1 MTTLLDLRNAAA
13 RLASEFTLAMRR
25 LSPARR
31 RLLLGSAMLAAA
43 IALPVTPVAAQHW
56 DSARWQGAW
65 GTAPAGPP
73 PQASL
78 QTFSNQT
85 VRLVVRLN
93 AGGNRVRIRLSN
105 EMGTT
110 PLIIGA
116 AAIGLRADGS
126 DTAPGT
132 TRALTFGGQ
141 AGVAI
146 APGAPALSDP
156 VDLNLAPLSDV
167 AVSLYLP
174 GTVQASTLHGTA
186 LQTGYV
192 SSSGDFTNTS
202 AIKVER
208 TITVWPFLTAVDV
221 DAGGPAIVA
230 LGDSITDGTRS
241 TVDANSRWTD
251 VLARRLH
258 SPRDALGDMRSEA
271 RGGRHARPSVVNRG
285 ISGNRLLS
293 NSPNL
298 LAGRSA
304 QERFERDVL
313 ATSGVR
319 HLVLLIGINDIGNS
333 SAASPLTANDLI
345 AGYRQLIARARAQRI
360 AVIGATLLP
369 FEGAAYYSPEKEV
382 LRQTVNAWIRNGDE
396 FDAVID
402 FDRAT
407 RDPARPSRLLPAYD
421 SGDHLHPGDLG
432 YQAMGNAVPLELF
445 RAQLATG
452 TIAR

>member
-1 MTTLLDLRNAAA
+1 MTTFRILRDAAA
-13 RLASEFTLAMRR
+13 RLASDVATNLRR
-25 LSPARR
+25 LSPAR
-31 RLLLGSAMLAAA
+31 RLLLGSAMLAVA
-43 IALPVTPVAAQHW
+43 IALPGAPALALTQHW
-56 DSARWQGAW
+56 DNARWQGAW

-73 PQASL
+73 ADANL
-78 QTFSNQT
+78 QTFTNQT

-105 EMGTT
+105 EMGTA
-110 PLIIGA
+110 PLTVGA
-116 AAIGLRADGS
+116 AAIGLRASGS
-126 DTAPGT
+126 DLAPGT
-132 TRALTFGGQ
+132 TRALTFGGR
-141 AGVAI
+141 AGVTL

-156 VDLNLAPLSDV
+156 VDLNLAPLADV

-174 GTVQASTLHGTA
+174 GPTPATTLHGTA

-192 SSSGDFTNTS
+192 STAGDYSNAATLP
-202 AIKVER
+202 VER
-208 TITVWPFLTAVDV
+208 TITGWPFLTALEV
-221 DAGGPAIVA
+221 DAGGAAIVA

-241 TVDANSRWTD
+241 TVDANGRWTD
-251 VLARRLH
+251 VLARRLQTLRDVRGA
-258 SPRDALGDMRSEA
+258 SPP
-271 RGGRHARPSVVNRG
+271 RPSVINRG
-285 ISGNRLLS
+285 ISGNRLLGS
-293 NSPNL
+293 NDTNGNNGANL

-304 QERFERDVL
+304 LERFDRDVL

-319 HLVLLIGINDIGNS
+319 HLVVLIGINDIGNI
-333 SAASPLTANDLI
+333 SAANPVTAHDLI
-345 AGYRQLIARARAQRI
+345 AGYRQLIARARAARI

-369 FEGAAYYSPEKEV
+369 FEGAAYYSVEKEGV
-382 LRQTVNAWIRNGDE
+382 RQAVNAWVRSGDE

-445 RAQLATG
+445 RAATG
-452 TIAR
+452 VTAPAR